1 MIIHTFVNTKTIT
14 DVNGKLNHG
23 CGFGDYIRGS
33 LALYQVAKELNL
45 NLKMDLSNH
54 SIGKYL
60 IGHEIATNNKPDE
73 IFRNF
78 NLYKKVKLKKYVNR
92 YFWKL
97 NQNPNARIE
106 NMKYVTLCN
115 SFPDNPLDNDCKI
128 FVRDSM
134 MPNAQLEKIISKHKP
149 KNEYVSI
156 HIRTGDWVGFSNNNN
171 AIEELAEKINDG
183 IKEIKSQADG
193 RKIFVFSD
201 SMALKELLKKQHKIN
216 YTQTTPSHSMMP
228 DCNIQDML
236 VDWFMIQYS
245 SHVYQ
250 FTDDYHTW
258 GSGFSDSASW
268 LRDVPITK
276 FKF

>member
-1 MIIHTFVNTKTIT
+1 MVINTFVNTQTLK
-14 DVNGKLNHG
+14 DNQGKLNHG

-45 NLKMDLSNH
+45 QFRMDLSNH
-54 SIGKYL
+54 AIGKYL
-60 IGHEIATNNKPDE
+60 VGHDVPTNNKPDE
-73 IFRNF
+73 LFRNF
-78 NLYKKVKLKKYVNR
+78 NLYGKPKLKKYINR

-97 NQNPNARIE
+97 SQNPNIRQ
-106 NMKYVTLCN
+106 KVYVTLGN
-115 SFPDNPLDNDCKI
+115 SFPDYPLSEDCKEY
-128 FVRDSM
+128 VRSQM
-134 MPNAQLEKIISKHKP
+134 MPNEHLEKIISKHKP
-149 KNEYVSI
+149 KNDYVSV
-156 HIRTGDWVGFSNNNN
+156 HIRTGDWVGFSENDN
-171 AIEELAEKINDG
+171 ATEKLAEKIGDSMA
-183 IKEIKSQADG
+183 EIKSQADG

-216 YTQTTPSHSMMP
+216 YTQTMPSHSMHA
-228 DCNIQDML
+228 DCNSQDML

-245 SHVYQ
+245 QHVYQ
-250 FTDDYHTW
+250 FTNDYHSW